1 MFAISPDN
9 VLSSAMLTVR
19 ELSRIISK
27 LSRHERIRV
36 ALYALGI
43 TSKEAA
49 EEIPQSKASIDIALS
64 SGEREPTQE
73 ALEELVRKRLP

>member
-1 MFAISPDN
+1 
-9 VLSSAMLTVR
+9 MLTVR